1 MSSLYLNRLSNE
13 QRQTLVESLHSAQ
26 KGNCFICGKEINLK
40 LQANTIDIDHIEPTR
55 SGGKDGPGNFGLTH
69 DSCNRS
75 KQSSDLRVA
84 RVLATFDAIADT
96 IAQQDRSPNLGDV
109 LAHYGG
115 NQYTLPVEI
124 ADGELKTTFAQTG
137 QTDVLTFP
145 IYEDEISGFSSIFIN
160 LPIQYVHHDNYIN
173 PRAIG
178 SNLRKLVEEF
188 HKGLPQLHITLGW
201 IHTTQ
206 ADEMKVYVFDGQ
218 HKAAA
223 QILLGTRTLPVRIF
237 IDPDIDVLLTANT
250 NAGTTLRQVAFDKSV
265 QRNLGSSILSNR
277 IDRYRDE
284 LGIEPGEEKFSE
296 RDLINH
302 FKGENSAMRRY
313 IVDRVRNSIT
323 THQDNRLRDYIEYAG
338 KSADKPLSYSTIEKT
353 FYQFFVSTEP
363 LTTPFNHKVEEGTNP
378 RQLEIDQIVRL
389 MNIIADQIY
398 IGQYDPVRGVRRIEN
413 DVQKGVDVAEP
424 HLRAYRMAKE
434 EITYNWLRL
443 VRQIV
448 YQYFVT
454 NGKIVD
460 DQKLFQYEIPEA
472 CWQNIENFIDELKR
486 LNVWA
491 SRDLSITAFG
501 GKQNN
506 AYWLSV
512 FGSGLAPDGAVIMP
526 EGLDLL
532 EMIKGRDSD

>member
-13 QRQTLVESLHSAQ
+13 QRQTLVQNLHSAQ
-26 KGNCFICGKEINLK
+26 NGNCFICGKEINLK

-55 SGGKDGPGNFGLTH
+55 SGGKDSPGNFGLTH

-115 NQYTLPVEI
+115 SQYALPVEI

-145 IYEDEISGFSSIFIN
+145 IYEDKISGFSSTFIN
-160 LPIQYVHHDNYIN
+160 LPIQYIHHDNYIN

-188 HKGLPQLHITLGW
+188 HKGLPQLHVTLGW
-201 IHTTQ
+201 IQTMQ
-206 ADEMKVYVFDGQ
+206 ADETKVYVFDGQ

-223 QILLGTRTLPVRIF
+223 QVLLGTRTLPVRIF
-237 IDPDIDVLLTANT
+237 IDPDTDDLLTANT

-277 IDRYRDE
+277 IDRYREE
-284 LGIEPGEEKFSE
+284 LGIEPGKEEFSE
-296 RDLINH
+296 RDLISH
-302 FKGENSAMRRY
+302 FKGEGIAMRRY

-338 KSADKPLSYSTIEKT
+338 KSANKPLSYSTIEKT

-363 LTTPFNHKVEEGTNP
+363 LTTPFNYKVEEGTNP

-413 DVQKGVDVAEP
+413 DIQKSVDVGEP

-434 EITYNWLRL
+434 EIIYNWLRL

-460 DQKLFQYEIPEA
+460 EQKLFQYEIPEA
-472 CWQNIENFIDELKR
+472 CWQNIENFIDELKH

-491 SRDLSITAFG
+491 SKDLSITAFG

-512 FGSGLAPDGAVIMP
+512 FDSGLAPDGAVIMP